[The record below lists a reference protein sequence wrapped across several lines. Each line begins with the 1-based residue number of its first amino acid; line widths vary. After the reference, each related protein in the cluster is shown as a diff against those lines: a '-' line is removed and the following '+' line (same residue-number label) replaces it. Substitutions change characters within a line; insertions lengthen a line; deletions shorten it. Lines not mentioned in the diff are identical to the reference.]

1 MINFVIPS
9 LGRSTLTY
17 SLKSLLDQTD
27 PNWQCWVGFDGISE
41 DQIEQKNLI
50 DDDRI
55 HYLYFP
61 EKLGASMHHGN
72 AGLVR
77 NSIISN
83 IANDGKWIG
92 FLDDDD
98 TLSPYYVELFNLEK
112 SASDFDCCVFRMRYS
127 ISNDKIIPPFHIDE
141 IIQNYVGISF
151 CVSRSFIE
159 RHDIKFVNNNAED
172 FLFLKS
178 IQDNGG
184 DIRISGHIA
193 YNVNGHEY
201 YGR

>member
-1 MINFVIPS
+1 MINFVVPS
-9 LGRSTLTY
+9 LGRKTLTC

-27 PNWQCWVGFDGISE
+27 PNWQCWVGFDGMSE
-41 DQIEQKNLI
+41 KQVDQKILI

-61 EKLGASMHHGN
+61 EKLGQSRHHGN

-83 IANDGKWIG
+83 ITNDSNWIA

-98 TLSPYYVELFNLEK
+98 TVSPHYVELFNLEK
-112 SASDFDCCVFRMRYS
+112 STSIFDCCVFRMRYD
-127 ISNDKIIPPFHIDE
+127 ISNSRIIPPFEVDE
-141 IIQNYVGISF
+141 IIQNNVGISF
-151 CVSRSFIE
+151 CVSKNFIE
-159 RHDIKFVNNNAED
+159 RNDIKFVNNNAED

-178 IQDNGG
+178 IQDRGG
-184 DIRISGHIA
+184 EIKISGYIA